1 MTTDFNPERDLQLE
15 VEVPLTPEQLFD
27 GWTNPQTLPKWFCP
41 RPWKVTECEIDL
53 RPGGVF
59 ANVMQS
65 PEGENMPRNS
75 GCFLLIEKPH
85 KIIWTGLMGQGFRP
99 NAIPQLGFGF
109 VCDLNF
115 TACPQGGSLFKAIV
129 MHTDAEGKTKHEQL
143 LIAFHTSMAQ
153 SSNGLVSVEN
163 DLRAF
168 ADPRSCD
175 FCNP

>member
-15 VEVPLTPEQLFD
+15 IEVPLTPEQLFD

-85 KIIWTGLMGQGFRP
+85 RIIWTGLMGQGFRP

-115 TACPQGGSLFKAIV
+115 TARPQGGSLFKAIV
-129 MHTDAEGKTKHEQL
+129 MHTDAEGKTKHEQMGFDQGWR
-143 LIAFHTSMAQ
+143 IALSQ
-153 SSNGLVSVEN
+153 LVE
-163 DLRAF
+163 LYYPA
-168 ADPRSCD
+168 
-175 FCNP
+175 